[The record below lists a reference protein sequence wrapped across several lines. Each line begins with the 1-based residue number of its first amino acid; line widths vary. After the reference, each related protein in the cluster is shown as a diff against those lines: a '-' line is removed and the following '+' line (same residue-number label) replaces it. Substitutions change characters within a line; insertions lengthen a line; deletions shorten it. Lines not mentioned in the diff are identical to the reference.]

1 MGVRPEPG
9 AVEAGT
15 AALAARARERATRV
29 RLVWRYAGRS
39 VEATG
44 PLLGGW
50 GRRVPLAPCARS
62 GWAAE
67 VWVRAPAARA
77 PPGAFACACAS
88 PQMRMQGKRLMRPA
102 CKGAARRPLPA
113 SKHRLGRA
121 FCAGLAAG
129 AAPVQVHR
137 RRHVDHRQR
146 SACRV
151 RAPRALYL

>member
-50 GRRVPLAPCARS
+50 GRRVPLALARAAAGRPRS
-62 GWAAE
+62 GCGPLP
-67 VWVRAPAARA
+67 RARRLARLHAHA
-77 PPGAFACACAS
+77 PPLRCVCRAS
-88 PQMRMQGKRLMRPA
+88 A
-102 CKGAARRPLPA
+102 
-113 SKHRLGRA
+113 
-121 FCAGLAAG
+121 
-129 AAPVQVHR
+129 
-137 RRHVDHRQR
+137 
-146 SACRV
+146 
-151 RAPRALYL
+151 